1 MHPTPNEIQ
10 VAAAELD
17 RLIFKNQ
24 KQEKI
29 YIYRRQ
35 CPVTNGNRSS
45 GEAEEKEGVAGG
57 GELINYLH
65 LLRDQRVGS
74 AGRTAAI
81 PLPWLPRRCRDF
93 CELRGAPIPVS
104 QYNRTQLST
113 ADVEEIEVIGIAG
126 QGIGW
131 IEDCSFRCA
140 QNWREKLLLGLR
152 RKKEVFYA
160 RLVPT
165 PNPRERQTQIKV
177 SKLLA
182 ITQISNAKFNFSL
195 HLQMPGSHN
204 SLSSEEHLHRPLNP
218 TLQTLNLFY
227 LFMYVHTCDYYLYHL
242 CILYTFNACVYS
254 YCL

>member
-24 KQEKI
+24 KQEKK

-113 ADVEEIEVIGIAG
+113 ADVEEIEVIGIEGARNRMDRG
-126 QGIGW
+126 LQFSMRTKLEREATARSQTKERSVLCETSSHTQPKRETDTNQGL
-131 IEDCSFRCA
+131 EASR
-140 QNWREKLLLGLR
+140 
-152 RKKEVFYA
+152 
-160 RLVPT
+160 
-165 PNPRERQTQIKV
+165 
-177 SKLLA
+177 
-182 ITQISNAKFNFSL
+182 
-195 HLQMPGSHN
+195 HN
-204 SLSSEEHLHRPLNP
+204 SNIER
-218 TLQTLNLFY
+218 
-227 LFMYVHTCDYYLYHL
+227 
-242 CILYTFNACVYS
+242 
-254 YCL
+254 